1 MTDRLE
7 LEDLRRDYRKQRLD
21 SESLGPD
28 PATQFA
34 TWYAQATEGQVQE
47 PNAMTLATVDTNGQP
62 SARIVLLKFVD
73 AEGFVFYTNYGSR
86 KAHEIAD
93 NPRVALHFFWPEL
106 ERQVRVRG
114 VAQKVSTAESLRYF
128 SRRPRESQLGA
139 WVSHQSA
146 PIPARSVLEKAFTQM
161 KEKFAGGEVPLPDF
175 WGGYRVRPEEVEFWQ
190 GGAHRLHDRFVYTR
204 DGEGWRTQRLAP

>member
-7 LEDLRRDYRKQRLD
+7 LEDLRNDYRKQRLD
-21 SESLGPD
+21 SDSLAAD

-34 TWYAQATEGQVQE
+34 TWFEQATEGKVLE
-47 PNAMTLATVDTNGQP
+47 PNAMTLSTVNAEGQP

-73 AEGFVFYTNYGSR
+73 SDGFVFYTNYGSR
-86 KAHEIAD
+86 KAHEIAN

-114 VAQKVSTAESLRYF
+114 TASKVSTAESLRYF
-128 SRRPRESQLGA
+128 SRRPRASQLGA

-146 PIPARSVLEKAFTQM
+146 PIPARSVLEKAFSQM
-161 KEKFAGGEVPLPDF
+161 KAKFAEGDVPLPDF
-175 WGGYRVRPEEVEFWQ
+175 WGGYRVRPDEVEFWQ

-204 DGEGWRTQRLAP
+204 DGDAWQTQRLSP